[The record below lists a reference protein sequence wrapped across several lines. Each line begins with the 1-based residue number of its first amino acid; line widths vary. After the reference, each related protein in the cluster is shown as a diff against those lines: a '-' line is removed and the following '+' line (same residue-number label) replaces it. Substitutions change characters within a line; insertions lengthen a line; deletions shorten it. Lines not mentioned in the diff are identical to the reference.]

1 MRYKIAKNEW
11 EGHLTRLTP
20 CAVLALAAVMA
31 MPASAKTADDTL
43 VWAGNL
49 DSVITLDPAQIG
61 EFNGAEIMLNV
72 CDPLV
77 RLDLD
82 NVTTIN
88 PGLAESWSPSADGK
102 VLTFRLHANLKFSSG
117 KPATAHDLAWSI
129 QRVL

>member
-1 MRYKIAKNEW
+1 M
-11 EGHLTRLTP
+11 TRLTQ
-20 CAVLALAAVMA
+20 CAALALAAVVA
-31 MPASAKTADDTL
+31 TPVFAKTPDDTL

-82 NVTTIN
+82 DLTKVN
-88 PGLAESWSPSADGK
+88 PGLAESWSRSADGK
-102 VLTFRLHANLKFSSG
+102 VLTFRLHADLKFPSG
-117 KPATAHDLAWSI
+117 KPATAHDL
-129 QRVL
+129 V